1 MWSSIEKLTNA
12 VVDLSKAAK
21 DVALN
26 PNDEEANEV
35 LTFAIE
41 QARLLSEQ
49 SINNIVRQKMADQ
62 LGLSA
67 KKAVIATTDCIK
79 ESRKALGQFPDGHRE
94 TNDSLN
100 SVSDAVSK
108 LDKSADYF
116 FQNPSSEAGYPRL
129 LESAGQFLGPSN
141 R

>member
-49 SINNIVRQKMADQ
+49 SINNIVRQKKTKYSHIINYQGQNFD
-62 LGLSA
+62 LIFYIICPVLS
-67 KKAVIATTDCIK
+67 KIANGIK
-79 ESRKALGQFPDGHRE
+79 NQPLKINILY
-94 TNDSLN
+94 LYL
-100 SVSDAVSK
+100 V
-108 LDKSADYF
+108 
-116 FQNPSSEAGYPRL
+116 
-129 LESAGQFLGPSN
+129 
-141 R
+141 